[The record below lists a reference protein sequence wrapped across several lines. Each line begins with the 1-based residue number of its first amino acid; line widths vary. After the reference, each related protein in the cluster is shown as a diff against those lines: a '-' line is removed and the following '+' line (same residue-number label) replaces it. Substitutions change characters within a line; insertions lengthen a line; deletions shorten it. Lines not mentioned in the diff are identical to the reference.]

1 VRPGALWR
9 QYVNPMSNI
18 TTQLSAYVARA
29 LELRLPEEVVLQA
42 KHHILDTFAAMISGS
57 TLKAGRVIARYVERE
72 GGKPEAQVVGTSLL
86 TSATLAALANG
97 TSAHADETDD
107 SHAASGTHPG
117 CAVVPAALA
126 MAEQMG
132 SDGKAFLQAVVVGYD
147 VGCRVGRALNPLSLS
162 ATGHSSRSL
171 GNTFGACAAAAVLT
185 RLDPHQVS
193 WALAYSAQQAAGIGS
208 YIRAKEH
215 IEKAFVLG
223 GMPARNGVTAVN
235 LAQAGASGAADPF
248 HGERSFLRAYSPD
261 PRPEE
266 LIHGLG
272 EDFEMAQTSIKRYC
286 VGSPI
291 QAPLEAL
298 FEIIAEHKLCADHV
312 ERVVVRLPEHR
323 AATVNNREMP
333 DVNLQYILALALVHG
348 KVSFAM
354 VHADRTAG
362 DASIAALKSRIE
374 LVADPELLESVS
386 PRQVRLEVLTRDG
399 KRLAKHLLT
408 YRGTPENPVS
418 TQDVEDKARDL
429 ASSVIGDR
437 KTEELIQ
444 CIRDLDHVED
454 MRELRPNFVAIEQD
468 SISSE
473 QGGQT

>member
-1 VRPGALWR
+1 LTTT
-9 QYVNPMSNI
+9 SEI
-18 TTQLSAYVARA
+18 TQTLSAYVAAA
-29 LELRLPEEVVLQA
+29 LTLPLPEELVVHA
-42 KHHILDTFAAMISGS
+42 KQHVLDTFAAMISGS
-57 TLKAGRVIARYVERE
+57 RLKPGEVIRRYVKSE
-72 GGKPEAQVVGTSLL
+72 GGPPVAQVIGSSLL
-86 TSATLAALANG
+86 RSATLAALANG

-126 MAEQMG
+126 MGEQMG
-132 SDGKAFLQAVVVGYD
+132 SNGKAFLQAVVVGYD

-171 GNTFGACAAAAVLT
+171 GNTFGACAAAAVLA
-185 RLDPHQVS
+185 RLDPQQVG
-193 WALAYSAQQAAGIGS
+193 WALAYAAQQAAGIGS

-223 GMPARNGVTAVN
+223 GLPARNGVTAVN

-248 HGERSFLRAYSPD
+248 HGERNFLRAYSPD
-261 PRPEE
+261 PRPDE
-266 LIHGLG
+266 LIRGLG
-272 EDFEMAQTSIKRYC
+272 KNFEIAQTSIKKYC

-298 FEIIAEHKLCADHV
+298 FEIIAEHKLRADHV
-312 ERVVVRLPEHR
+312 ERMIVRLPEHR

-333 DVNLQYILALALVHG
+333 DVNLQHILALALVHG
-348 KVSFAM
+348 KVSFVMA
-354 VHADRTAG
+354 HADQTAG
-362 DASIAALKSRIE
+362 DASIAALQSRIE

-386 PRQVRLEVLTRDG
+386 PRQARLEVVTRDG
-399 KRLAKHLLT
+399 RRLTKYLLT

-418 TQDVEDKARDL
+418 MQDIEDKARDL
-429 ASSVIGDR
+429 ASSVIGHR

-444 CIRDLDHVED
+444 CVRELGSVGDV
-454 MRELRPNFVAIEQD
+454 RELRPNFVTIERDAI
-468 SISSE
+468 SNE

>member
-1 VRPGALWR
+1 MTTP
-9 QYVNPMSNI
+9 SEI
-18 TTQLSAYVARA
+18 TQTLSTYVAAA
-29 LELRLPEEVVLQA
+29 LTLPLPEEVVVQA
-42 KHHILDTFAAMISGS
+42 KQHILDTFAAMISGS
-57 TLKAGRVIARYVERE
+57 QLKPGEVIRRYVKSE
-72 GGKPEAQVVGTSLL
+72 GGPPVAQVIGSSLL
-86 TSATLAALANG
+86 SSATLAALANG

-117 CAVVPAALA
+117 CAVAPAALA

-132 SDGKAFLQAVVVGYD
+132 SDGRAFLRAVVVGYD

-171 GNTFGACAAAAVLT
+171 GNTFGACAAAAVLA
-185 RLDPHQVS
+185 RLDSQQVG

-223 GMPARNGVTAVN
+223 GMPARDGVTAVN

-248 HGERSFLRAYSPD
+248 HGERNFLRAYSPD

-266 LIHGLG
+266 LVRGLG
-272 EDFEMAQTSIKRYC
+272 EKFEIAQTSIKKYC

-291 QAPLEAL
+291 QAPLDAL
-298 FEIIAEHKLCADHV
+298 FEIIAEHKLRAEDI
-312 ERVVVRLPEHR
+312 ERLIVRLPEHR
-323 AATVNNREMP
+323 AATVDNREMA
-333 DVNLQYILALALVHG
+333 DVNLQHMLALALVHG

-354 VHADRTAG
+354 AHADKIAG
-362 DASIAALKSRIE
+362 DVSIAALKSRIE

-399 KRLAKHLLT
+399 KRHTKYLST
-408 YRGTPENPVS
+408 YRGTPENPLS
-418 TQDVEDKARDL
+418 MQEVEDKARDL
-429 ASSVIGDR
+429 ASSVIGSP
-437 KTEELIQ
+437 KTDELIR
-444 CIRDLDHVED
+444 CIRELDRVGD
-454 MRELRPNFVAIEQD
+454 MRELRSKFVVIEPV
-468 SISSE
+468 SSSSE

>member
-1 VRPGALWR
+1 LTTT
-9 QYVNPMSNI
+9 SEI
-18 TTQLSAYVARA
+18 TQSLSAYVAA
-29 LELRLPEEVVLQA
+29 GLRLPLSVEVVVQT
-42 KHHILDTFAAMISGS
+42 KQHILDTFAAMISGAQ
-57 TLKAGRVIARYVERE
+57 LKPGKVIRRYVKSE
-72 GGKPEAQVVGTSLL
+72 GGPPMAQVIGSSLL

-126 MAEQMG
+126 IAEQTG
-132 SDGKAFLQAVVVGYD
+132 STGDAFLHAVVVGYD

-171 GNTFGACAAAAVLT
+171 ANTFGACAAAAVLA
-185 RLDPHQVS
+185 RLDAQQVG

-208 YIRAKEH
+208 YVRAKEH

-223 GMPARNGVTAVN
+223 GMPARSGVTAVN
-235 LAQAGASGAADPF
+235 LARAGASGAADPF
-248 HGERSFLRAYSPD
+248 HGERNFLRAYSPD
-261 PRPEE
+261 PRPDE
-266 LIHGLG
+266 LIRGLG
-272 EDFEMAQTSIKRYC
+272 ESFEIAQTSIKKYC

-298 FEIIAEHKLCADHV
+298 FEIIAEHKLRAEHV
-312 ERVVVRLPEHR
+312 ERVIVRLPEHR

-333 DVNLQYILALALVHG
+333 DVNLQHILALALVHG

-354 VHADRTAG
+354 AHGDETAG
-362 DASIAALKSRIE
+362 DPSVAALKSRIE

-386 PRQVRLEVLTRDG
+386 PRQVRLEILTRDG
-399 KRLAKHLLT
+399 KRLVKYLLT

-429 ASSVIGDR
+429 ASSVIGHW
-437 KTEELIQ
+437 KTEQLIQ
-444 CIRDLDHVED
+444 HIRELGRVGDV
-454 MRELRPNFVAIEQD
+454 RELRPNFVPIEQD

>member
-1 VRPGALWR
+1 
-9 QYVNPMSNI
+9 
-18 TTQLSAYVARA
+18 
-29 LELRLPEEVVLQA
+29 LPEEVVVQA
-42 KHHILDTFAAMISGS
+42 KQHILDTFAAMISGS
-57 TLKAGRVIARYVERE
+57 RLKPGEVIRRYVKSE
-72 GGKPEAQVVGTSLL
+72 GGPPVAQVIGSSLL
-86 TSATLAALANG
+86 SSATLAALANG

-132 SDGKAFLQAVVVGYD
+132 SNGDAFLRAVVVGYD

-171 GNTFGACAAAAVLT
+171 GNTFGACAAAAVLA
-185 RLDPHQVS
+185 RLDPQQVG
-193 WALAYSAQQAAGIGS
+193 WVLAYGAQQAAGIGS

-248 HGERSFLRAYSPD
+248 DGERNFLRAYSPD
-261 PRPEE
+261 PRPDE
-266 LIHGLG
+266 LIRGLG
-272 EDFEMAQTSIKRYC
+272 KNFEIAQTSIKRYC

-298 FEIIAEHKLCADHV
+298 FEIIAEHNLRADHV
-312 ERVVVRLPEHR
+312 ERVIVRLPEHR

-348 KVSFAM
+348 KLSFAM
-354 VHADRTAG
+354 AHADETAR
-362 DASIAALKSRIE
+362 DPSIAALESRIE

-399 KRLAKHLLT
+399 KRLAKSLLT

-418 TQDVEDKARDL
+418 TLDVEDKARDL
-429 ASSVIGDR
+429 VSSVIGPG
-437 KTEELIQ
+437 KTEELIRR
-444 CIRDLDHVED
+444 IRELGRVRD

-468 SISSE
+468 SISKE

>member
-1 VRPGALWR
+1 MNT
-9 QYVNPMSNI
+9 QSEI
-18 TTQLSAYVARA
+18 TQTLSAYVAAA
-29 LELRLPEEVVLQA
+29 LTLPLPEEVVGRA
-42 KHHILDTFAAMISGS
+42 KQHILDTFAAMISGS
-57 TLKAGRVIARYVERE
+57 RLKPGEVIRRYVKSE
-72 GGKPEAQVVGTSLL
+72 GGPPVAQVIGSSLL
-86 TSATLAALANG
+86 SSATLAALANG

-117 CAVVPAALA
+117 CAVVSAALA

-132 SDGKAFLQAVVVGYD
+132 SNGTAFLQAVVAGYD

-162 ATGHSSRSL
+162 PTGHSSRSL
-171 GNTFGACAAAAVLT
+171 GNTFGACAAAAVLA
-185 RLDPHQVS
+185 RIDPQQVG

-248 HGERSFLRAYSPD
+248 HGERNFLHAYSPD

-266 LIHGLG
+266 LVRGLG
-272 EDFEMAQTSIKRYC
+272 ENFEIAQTSIKKYC

-298 FEIIAEHKLCADHV
+298 FGMVAEHKLRADDV
-312 ERVVVRLPEHR
+312 EHMIVRLPEQR
-323 AATVNNREMP
+323 AATVDNREMP
-333 DVNLQYILALALVHG
+333 DVNLQHMLALALVHG

-354 VHADRTAG
+354 AHADKTAG
-362 DASIAALKSRIE
+362 DASIAALESRIE

-386 PRQVRLEVLTRDG
+386 PRQVRLEVLTRHG
-399 KRLAKHLLT
+399 KRLGKYLLT
-408 YRGTPENPVS
+408 YRGTPENPLS

-429 ASSVIGDR
+429 AASVIGDW

-444 CIRDLDHVED
+444 CIRELDRVGD
-454 MRELRPNFVAIEQD
+454 MRELRPTLVASEQG
-468 SISSE
+468 SVSSE
-473 QGGQT
+473 QGGST

>member
-1 VRPGALWR
+1 LTLP
-9 QYVNPMSNI
+9 
-18 TTQLSAYVARA
+18 
-29 LELRLPEEVVLQA
+29 LPEEVAARA
-42 KHHILDTFAAMISGS
+42 KQHILDTLAAMISGS
-57 TLKAGRVIARYVERE
+57 RLKPGDVIRRYVKSE
-72 GGKPEAQVVGTSLL
+72 GGPPVAQVIGSSLL

-126 MAEQMG
+126 MAEQVG
-132 SDGKAFLQAVVVGYD
+132 SDGRAFQQAVVVGYD
-147 VGCRVGRALNPLSLS
+147 VGCRVGRGLNPVSLS
-162 ATGHSSRSL
+162 PTGHSSRSL
-171 GNTFGACAAAAVLT
+171 GNTFGACAAAAVLA
-185 RLDPHQVS
+185 RLDPQQVS
-193 WALAYSAQQAAGIGS
+193 WALAYSAQQASGIGS

-215 IEKAFVLG
+215 IEKAFALG
-223 GMPARNGVTAVN
+223 GLPARNGVTAVN

-248 HGERSFLRAYSPD
+248 HGERNFLRAYSPD
-261 PRPEE
+261 PRPGE
-266 LIHGLG
+266 LISGLG
-272 EDFEMAQTSIKRYC
+272 EHFEIAATSIKRYC

-298 FEIIAEHKLCADHV
+298 FEMIAEHKLRAEHV
-312 ERVVVRLPEHR
+312 ERMIVRLPENR

-333 DVNLQYILALALVHG
+333 DVNLQYLLAMALVHG

-354 VHADRTAG
+354 AHGDALAG
-362 DASIAALKSRIE
+362 DASIAALQPRIE
-374 LVADPELLESVS
+374 LVADPELRESLS

-429 ASSVIGDR
+429 AAPLIGHR

-444 CIRDLDHVED
+444 CVRDLEHVRD
-454 MRELRPNFVAIEQD
+454 MRELRPNFVVVEPD
-468 SISSE
+468 SISNE
-473 QGGQT
+473 QGGQI

>member
-1 VRPGALWR
+1 LTTP
-9 QYVNPMSNI
+9 SEI
-18 TTQLSAYVARA
+18 TQTLSAYIAA
-29 LELRLPEEVVLQA
+29 ASTLPLPEEVVARA
-42 KHHILDTFAAMISGS
+42 KQHILDTLAAMISGS
-57 TLKAGRVIARYVERE
+57 RLKPGAVIRRYVESE
-72 GGKPEAQVVGTSLL
+72 GGSAVAQVIGSSLL
-86 TSATLAALANG
+86 TSATLAAFANG

-132 SDGKAFLQAVVVGYD
+132 SDGKAFLQAVVAGYD

-162 ATGHSSRSL
+162 PTGHSSRSL
-171 GNTFGACAAAAVLT
+171 GNTFGACAAAAVLA
-185 RLDPHQVS
+185 RLDPQQVG

-215 IEKAFVLG
+215 LEKAFVLG

-235 LAQAGASGAADPF
+235 LARAGASGAADAF
-248 HGERSFLRAYSPD
+248 HGERNFLRAYSPD

-266 LIHGLG
+266 LVRGLG
-272 EDFEMAQTSIKRYC
+272 ENFEITRTSIKKYC

-298 FEIIAEHKLCADHV
+298 FEMIAEHKLRADHV
-312 ERVVVRLPEHR
+312 ERLIVRLPEHR

-333 DVNLQYILALALVHG
+333 DVNLQHILALALVHG
-348 KVSFAM
+348 KLSFAM
-354 VHADRTAG
+354 VHDDETAG
-362 DASIAALKSRIE
+362 DAAIAALESRIE
-374 LVADPELLESVS
+374 LIADPELLESVS

-399 KRLAKHLLT
+399 KRLAKYLLT
-408 YRGTPENPVS
+408 YRGTPENPLS

-429 ASSVIGDR
+429 ASSVIGNRRAD
-437 KTEELIQ
+437 ELIQ
-444 CIRDLDHVED
+444 SIRDLDHVGD
-454 MRELRPNFVAIEQD
+454 MRELRPNFVVNEQD

>member
-1 VRPGALWR
+1 LTLPLPVE
-9 QYVNPMSNI
+9 
-18 TTQLSAYVARA
+18 VAA
-29 LELRLPEEVVLQA
+29 CA
-42 KHHILDTFAAMISGS
+42 KQHLLDTFAAMISGS
-57 TLKAGRVIARYVERE
+57 RLKPGDVIRRYVKSE
-72 GGKPEAQVVGTSLL
+72 GAAPVAQVIGSSLL

-126 MAEQMG
+126 MAEQVG
-132 SDGKAFLQAVVVGYD
+132 SDGRAFQQAVVVGYD
-147 VGCRVGRALNPLSLS
+147 VGCRVGRALNPPSLS

-171 GNTFGACAAAAVLT
+171 GNTFGACAAAAVLAH
-185 RLDPHQVS
+185 LDAQQVV
-193 WALAYSAQQAAGIGS
+193 WALAYGAQQASGIGS

-215 IEKAFVLG
+215 IEKAFALG
-223 GMPARNGVTAVN
+223 GLPARNGVTAVN

-248 HGERSFLRAYSPD
+248 HGERDFLRAYSPD
-261 PRPEE
+261 PRPGE
-266 LIHGLG
+266 LIRGLG
-272 EDFEMAQTSIKRYC
+272 EHFEITDTSIKKYC

-298 FEIIAEHKLCADHV
+298 FEMIAEHRLRAGHV
-312 ERVVVRLPEHR
+312 ERMIVRLPEHR

-333 DVNLQYILALALVHG
+333 DVNLQYLLAMALVHG

-354 VHADRTAG
+354 AHGDALSG
-362 DASIAALKSRIE
+362 DASIAALQSRIE
-374 LVADPELLESVS
+374 LVADPELRESVS

-399 KRLAKHLLT
+399 KRLEKHLLT

-418 TQDVEDKARDL
+418 AQEVEDKARDL
-429 ASSVIGDR
+429 AAPVVGNG
-437 KTEELIQ
+437 KTEQLIQ
-444 CIRDLDHVED
+444 CIRDLENVGD

-468 SISSE
+468 SISRE
-473 QGGQT
+473 